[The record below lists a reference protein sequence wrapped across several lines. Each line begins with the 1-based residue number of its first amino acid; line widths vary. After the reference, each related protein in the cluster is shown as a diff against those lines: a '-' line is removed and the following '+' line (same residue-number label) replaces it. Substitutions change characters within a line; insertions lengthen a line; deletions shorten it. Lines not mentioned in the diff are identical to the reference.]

1 MGALRTVFCAVV
13 AGGHALDDVLY
24 PAWRQAPVR
33 EPVWIVAPPR
43 SGTTLMHRLMA
54 LDTERFTS
62 MTLAQTLFPSV
73 TLQRAGHALRAG
85 HRRTGRPGA
94 GGLERLE
101 QQLFRGWAGIHPM
114 GFHEPEEDEALF
126 LYAGASPAFFLMFPS
141 LDVPAWRSVD
151 ALPSGARARIMAF
164 HTGCLRRH
172 VHTCGE
178 GRQLLLKS
186 TLAGARL
193 DALLEA
199 MPDARIVHL
208 VRHPYETVPSVLSMF
223 HVAWRAHLPALP
235 KDAPQVHAMARLIME
250 YARRYA
256 ELGATLPPDRFV
268 TIRYDDLVANPE
280 ATVKH
285 VYEQLQMTM
294 SHTFRQRLTQA
305 TRVARGHRSGHR
317 YRLEDFGLTPADVDH
332 ALGDWMDRHGF
343 ARRPRAA

>member
-24 PAWRQAPVR
+24 PAWRDSPIR

-73 TLQRAGHALRAG
+73 TLQHAGRAAWAA
-85 HRRTGRPGA
+85 HRRAGRPGA

-101 QQLFRGWAGIHPM
+101 QRLFRGWTGIHPM

-126 LYAGASPAFFLMFPS
+126 VYAGASPAFFLMFPS

-151 ALPSGARARIMAF
+151 ALPSGARARVMAF

-172 VHTCGE
+172 SFAHGR
-178 GRQLLLKS
+178 GRQLLFKS
-186 TLAGARL
+186 TLAAARL

-199 MPDARIVHL
+199 MPHARFVHL

-223 HVAWRAHLPALP
+223 HVAWHAHLPAMA
-235 KDAPQVHAMARLIME
+235 KDAPEVRAMARLIMK

-256 ELGATLPPDRFV
+256 ELGSTLPPERFV
-268 TIRYDDLVANPE
+268 TVHYDDLVADPARAVE
-280 ATVKH
+280 R

-294 SHTFRQRLTQA
+294 GHAFRQRLTQA
-305 TRVARGHRSGHR
+305 ARVAGGHRSAHR
-317 YRLEDFGLTPADVDH
+317 YRLEDFGLTTNDVDD